1 MPRTPSRVSTCKKLL
16 TSSGFSVTGKSRSR
30 KSRSKSRKSRSRKS
44 RSKSRKSRS
53 RKSRSKSRKSR
64 SKSRKSRSKS
74 RSLPKKVLNKLEKME
89 YEYRDFGLPSKKA
102 NKDVIKIVKKYLP
115 SVVNKSR
122 VMSSSLWINVRVDL
136 FTIPSYSKLSDAKIL
151 KVDDSIEDYCV
162 DIVSQYKKL

>member
-53 RKSRSKSRKSR
+53 KSRKSR
-64 SKSRKSRSKS
+64 SKSRC
-74 RSLPKKVLNKLEKME
+74 LPKKVLNKLEKME